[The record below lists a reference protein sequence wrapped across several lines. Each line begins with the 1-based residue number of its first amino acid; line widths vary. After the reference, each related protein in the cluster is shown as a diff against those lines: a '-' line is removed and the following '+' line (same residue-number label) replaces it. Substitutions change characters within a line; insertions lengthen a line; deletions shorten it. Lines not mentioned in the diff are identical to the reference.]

1 MLRQAWKPALVVSVP
16 ALGYYLYANREQT
29 FDLPVRVRGS
39 DGKPT
44 MSTRTLPLLSMADVD
59 TRIRENA
66 TGNTVSRPGV
76 VWRHTTASVAAN
88 DPLEDA
94 NANQVIRRDEGD
106 GDLLFFTVMD
116 GHGGYYTSQLLSRVL
131 INAVALQLSELK
143 TAPTNTPGGWLA
155 GLKNALWSSPA
166 AATKPDVDIH
176 VSLVADAPTT
186 PLKPDAD
193 PVRVARAIQTAFTS
207 LDAELISAPVR
218 VLAAALEKDSSGTEI
233 PDLSKHPLAL
243 PSMLPAM
250 SGSCALLA
258 LLDTANRN
266 LYVACTG
273 DSRAVAGVWEADES
287 AEGKGHWRVE
297 VLSEDQTGRNPTEAE
312 RMRSEH
318 PASEAGDVIRNGR
331 VLGGLEPSRA
341 FGDARYKWS
350 RGLQATSYL
359 DFRFATFRLGR
370 AFLAGN
376 DRSMRSPPA
385 ALKTPPYVTAR
396 PVVTHRVL
404 NLPTTSGD
412 VSKDKAALRFIV
424 LATDGLWDE
433 LSSEEVVGL
442 VGGHLA
448 GLSGAVSKSALPT
461 LVPTVSGARAVEGKD
476 VRRQR
481 NGADEGSWA
490 FVDENPS
497 AHLIR
502 NAFGGA
508 DTGALRRL
516 LSIPAPLSRRHRDDV
531 TVTVVWW
538 EEAKGTPE
546 VTSLSIGRDE
556 LKAKL

>member
-1 MLRQAWKPALVVSVP
+1 MLRRAWKPALVISAP
-16 ALGYYLYANREQT
+16 ALGYYYYTSREQT
-29 FDLPVRVRGS
+29 FDLPVRVRGP
-39 DGKPT
+39 DGKAT
-44 MSTRTLPLLSMADVD
+44 MTTRTLPLLSMAAVD

-66 TGNTVSRPGV
+66 TANTVSRPGI
-76 VWRHTTASVAAN
+76 VWRHSTASVAAN

-94 NANQVIRRDEGD
+94 TANQVIRRDEGD
-106 GDLLFFTVMD
+106 GDLLFFSVMD
-116 GHGGYYTSQLLSRVL
+116 GHGGFYTSQLLSRVL
-131 INAVALQLSELK
+131 INAVTLELASMSAPAPA
-143 TAPTNTPGGWLA
+143 APTGWLN
-155 GLKNALWSSPA
+155 GIKSALWGPPAVPA
-166 AATKPDVDIH
+166 AKSDVDIH
-176 VSLVADAPTT
+176 VSPNINAPPT
-186 PLKPDAD
+186 PLKPEAD
-193 PVRVARAIQTAFTS
+193 PARVARAIQTAFTS
-207 LDAELISAPVR
+207 LDAELIATPVR
-218 VLAAALEKDSSGTEI
+218 VLAAALEKDSSATEL

-243 PSMLPAM
+243 PAMLPAI

-258 LLDTANRN
+258 LLDTAHRN

-273 DSRAVAGVWEADES
+273 DSRAVAGVWEPDDA
-287 AEGKGHWRVE
+287 AEGKGRWRVE
-297 VLSEDQTGRNPTEAE
+297 VLSEDQTGRNPAEAA

-350 RGLQATSYL
+350 RGLQETLA
-359 DFRFATFRLGR
+359 R

-376 DRSMRSPPA
+376 DEHKMRAAPP

-404 NLPTTSGD
+404 NLPTDGAAL
-412 VSKDKAALRFIV
+412 SKDKSALRFIV

-433 LSSEEVVGL
+433 LSSEDVVRL

-448 GLSGAVSKSALPT
+448 GLSGAVPKSALPG

-476 VRRQR
+476 ARRQR
-481 NGADEGSWA
+481 DAEGAPEGQWA

-516 LSIPAPLSRRHRDDV
+516 LSIPAPLARRHRDDV
-531 TVTVVWW
+531 SVTVVWW

-546 VTSLSIGRDE
+546 VASLSIGRDE
-556 LKAKL
+556 VKAKL

>member
-44 MSTRTLPLLSMADVD
+44 MTTRTLPLLSMAEVD

-66 TGNTVSRPGV
+66 TGNTVSRPEV

-94 NANQVIRRDEGD
+94 TANQVIRRDEGD

-116 GHGGYYTSQLLSRVL
+116 GHGGFYTSQLLSRVL

-143 TAPTNTPGGWLA
+143 APPPNTPVGWLN
-155 GLKNALWSSPA
+155 GLKNALWGSPS

-176 VSLVADAPTT
+176 VSLDTDASTT

-193 PVRVARAIQTAFTS
+193 PVRVARAIQAAFTS

-273 DSRAVAGVWEADES
+273 DSRAVAGVWEADET
-287 AEGKGHWRVE
+287 AEGMGHWRVE
-297 VLSEDQTGRNPTEAE
+297 VLSEDQTGRNPAEAA

-350 RGLQATSYL
+350 RGLQAT
-359 DFRFATFRLGR
+359 LGR
-370 AFLAGN
+370 ALLAGN
-376 DRSMRSPPA
+376 DRAMRSPPA

-404 NLPTTSGD
+404 NLPTASGD
-412 VSKDKAALRFIV
+412 VPKDKAALRFIV

-433 LSSEEVVGL
+433 LSSEEVVRL

-448 GLSGAVSKSALPT
+448 GLSGAVPKSALPT
-461 LVPTVSGARAVEGKD
+461 LVPTVTGARAVEGKD
-476 VRRQR
+476 ARRQR
-481 NGADEGSWA
+481 NGAEEGSWA

-516 LSIPAPLSRRHRDDV
+516 LSIPAPLARRHRDDV
-531 TVTVVWW
+531 SVTVVWW